1 MPALSRAQPGQPRRL
16 VYVRSFADVNIY
28 RIEAS
33 AAGATASSLPVLAI
47 SSTRREGMPQLS
59 PDGRRV
65 AFFSDRT
72 GPGGIWTADLDGA
85 NAVELTNMHAF
96 GTGYPHWSSDGKRI
110 TFHSNREGQAEV
122 YVISAAGGKPQNL
135 TSHPAKDGFP
145 SFSRDGQWI
154 YFTSNRTGEDRIW
167 KIPASGGKAVQVTNS
182 VGYTPLESP
191 DGAYLYYVQSVFTPG
206 PLWCMP
212 VSGGDPVKV
221 VEGVV
226 LGNFVVLEKGIYYID
241 RPSGEESIYWIDR
254 PSGKARLQY
263 FEFAT
268 AKPGQWLPTWALWTS
283 HSRPPQMTARFSIP
297 GSIPPLTT

>member
-1 MPALSRAQPGQPRRL
+1 M
-16 VYVRSFADVNIY
+16 
-28 RIEAS
+28 
-33 AAGATASSLPVLAI
+33 
-47 SSTRREGMPQLS
+47 
-59 PDGRRV
+59 
-65 AFFSDRT
+65 
-72 GPGGIWTADLDGA
+72 
-85 NAVELTNMHAF
+85 
-96 GTGYPHWSSDGKRI
+96 
-110 TFHSNREGQAEV
+110 
-122 YVISAAGGKPQNL
+122 
-135 TSHPAKDGFP
+135 GFP
-145 SFSRDGQWI
+145 ASPETVNGS
-154 YFTSNRTGEDRIW
+154 TSNRTGEDRIW